1 MGIGLCK
8 KGGTNPKI
16 AAEVFIA
23 WFLTFPICGI
33 ISFLLSLLANAILL

>member
-16 AAEVFIA
+16 AAEIFTA
-23 WFLTFPICGI
+23 WILTFPICGI
-33 ISFLLSLLANAILL
+33 ISFFLSLLANMIFL